1 MDFYISEIQGDYFVQ
16 CWDISHLCNTLTET
30 NVYLGDKGLFELG
43 DIFTRN
49 VNIVWFHVV
58 KSFLLLGEK
67 YTKKG
72 GLHYL
77 SFGGDQLRSDL
88 YIGVLLFIR

>member
-49 VNIVWFHVV
+49 VNIV
-58 KSFLLLGEK
+58 
-67 YTKKG
+67 
-72 GLHYL
+72 
-77 SFGGDQLRSDL
+77 
-88 YIGVLLFIR
+88 